1 MNIPIPI
8 FYTRIARPTISNTVT
23 IQTSKDKLYL
33 TCLLGAMVA
42 GMAFSLNN
50 VGYLLGFNATTLALY
65 GLVFTVT
72 SLNWIVRAK
81 PLDTQLAWCGL
92 AAVPIF
98 TRMAFNMPLFEE
110 IVASVTDGQQVGY
123 MAQVLGLWLL
133 VAVCE
138 EAFRATIL
146 NACIA
151 WIPPTLGIRGLEI
164 ELTHQKTPEDWEDL
178 TNTGKALVLTTATIA
193 WLAFHFLQ
201 RPLNFALYWPYMIW
215 LFVSGITMGYAL
227 VKAGMGA
234 ATVIHVITNLTD

>member
-1 MNIPIPI
+1 MNLIPI
-8 FYTRIARPTISNTVT
+8 FLTRISRPTLTNTVT

-42 GMAFSLNN
+42 GMAFSLGS

-65 GLVFTVT
+65 GFVFSVT

-98 TRMAFNMPLFEE
+98 TRMAFNMPLFQEV
-110 IVASVTDGQQVGY
+110 VASVSPLQQLGY
-123 MAQVLGLWLL
+123 MAQILGLWLL

-138 EAFRATIL
+138 EAFRATII

-151 WIPPTLGIRGLEI
+151 WIPQTLGIRGMEI
-164 ELTHQKTPEDWEDL
+164 QLTHMEAPQDWEDL
-178 TNTGKALVLTTATIA
+178 TTEGKTLVMTASTLA
-193 WLAFHFLQ
+193 WLGFHFLQ
-201 RPLNFALYWPYMIW
+201 RPLDFALYWPYMIW
-215 LFVSGITMGYAL
+215 LFVSGVTMGYAL
-227 VKAGMGA
+227 VKAGLGA
-234 ATVIHVITNLTD
+234 ATVIHVITNLTA